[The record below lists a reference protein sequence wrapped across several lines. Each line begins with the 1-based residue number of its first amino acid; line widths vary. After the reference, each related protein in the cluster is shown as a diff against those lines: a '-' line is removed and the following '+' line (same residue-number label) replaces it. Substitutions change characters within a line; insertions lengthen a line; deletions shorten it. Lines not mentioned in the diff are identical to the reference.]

1 MTHIPVW
8 AWTAL
13 FALGAYHGLNPAMG
27 WLFAVALG
35 LQQKNARAVWR
46 SLLPIAAGH
55 VIAMGL
61 VVAVAV
67 AAGAILPLFAVRI
80 GVVVLL
86 VAFGIYRLLGKGHPR
101 WGGMQ
106 VSFADLTFWSF
117 LMASAHGA
125 GFMLLPVLL
134 KISAAETI
142 HVEHAMHANAF
153 PGIGSA
159 LVAIAVHTLGYL
171 LTTGAIAWIVYEKLG
186 LSLLRKAW
194 LNLDVVWAVALIATG
209 GLTLLL
215 PWPHS

>member
-1 MTHIPVW
+1 MMIPLW
-8 AWTAL
+8 AWTTL

-35 LQQKNARAVWR
+35 LQKKNARAVWQ

-55 VIAMGL
+55 VLAMGVVV
-61 VVAVAV
+61 VVAVI
-67 AAGAILPLFAVRI
+67 AGAILPIFAVRI
-80 GVVVLL
+80 GVVALL
-86 VAFGIYRLLGKGHPR
+86 VGFGVYRLLGKGHPR
-101 WGGMQ
+101 WGGME
-106 VSFADLTFWSF
+106 VGFADLTFWSF

-134 KISAAETI
+134 KMSAAETVPMTHAA
-142 HVEHAMHANAF
+142 HVHAF
-153 PGIGSA
+153 PGLGPA
-159 LVAIAVHTLGYL
+159 LAAIAVHTMGYL
-171 LTTGAIAWIVYEKLG
+171 LTMGAIAWIVYQKLG

-215 PWPHS
+215 PWSAG

>member
-1 MTHIPVW
+1 MMQIPLW
-8 AWTAL
+8 AWTTL

-35 LQQKNARAVWR
+35 LQKKNSRAVWQ

-55 VIAMGL
+55 VLAMGV

-67 AAGAILPLFAVRI
+67 IAGAILPIFAVRI
-80 GVVVLL
+80 GVVALL
-86 VAFGIYRLLGKGHPR
+86 VGFGVYRLLGKGHPR
-101 WGGMQ
+101 WGGME
-106 VSFADLTFWSF
+106 VGFGDLTFWSF

-134 KISAAETI
+134 KMSATETAPVPHAG
-142 HVEHAMHANAF
+142 HVHAF
-153 PGIGSA
+153 PGLGSA
-159 LVAIAVHTLGYL
+159 LAAIAVHTLGYL
-171 LTTGAIAWIVYEKLG
+171 LTMGAIAWIVYQKLG

-215 PWPHS
+215 PWSAG